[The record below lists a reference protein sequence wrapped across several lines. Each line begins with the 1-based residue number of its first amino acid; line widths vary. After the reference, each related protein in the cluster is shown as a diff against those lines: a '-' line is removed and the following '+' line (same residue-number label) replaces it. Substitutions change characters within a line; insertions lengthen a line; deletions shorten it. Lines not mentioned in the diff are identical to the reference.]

1 MNMHNLENLRMQ
13 AFPFLIQRRTG
24 NQNQL
29 ILLVLTTILEN
40 SIPENQYGGEIK
52 GEDIRVGIL

>member
-1 MNMHNLENLRMQ
+1 MMQ